1 MRKFILIGFIAV
13 FFLLTATTPA
23 VAEVSL
29 KTINFNTVQPAETL
43 AKTMRNSFSKVNQ
56 DVTQAG
62 GSKSD
67 GLKSGGTVYY
77 VDGNKVTAGTG
88 TGGWSNAFNTLSA
101 AMAASHANIAVSSR
115 RAWATRNTIYVR
127 ADAITEDITA
137 LAQKT
142 DIVGVG
148 SNDAYEKALIIG
160 TWIIPDTT
168 AYIGCHFYNM
178 QFRDDG
184 AGGALM
190 DIDTQSGLEFH
201 GCLFDGGATDTIA
214 LQVEEC
220 QFLVVEG
227 CEFSDV
233 SQTLPWSASA
243 IKVVDDTDPVFGY
256 KIVGNIISTAGIGID
271 FDETVS
277 ANCWIAGNYI
287 RATGLTI
294 DDEGDDVFVVN
305 NRLITDVNTS
315 TSTAG
320 YDFNI
325 QLAAGN
331 IQMGATGLCDTIPF
345 AKIAE

>member
-1 MRKFILIGFIAV
+1 MKKLTYGLAILLLLAISIHGADPTAWQRKTFQNSYAWSGHPAKDF
-13 FFLLTATTPA
+13 ATKWARSVESMAPRA
-23 VAEVSL
+23 G
-29 KTINFNTVQPAETL
+29 
-43 AKTMRNSFSKVNQ
+43 
-56 DVTQAG
+56 DVW
-62 GSKSD
+62 
-67 GLKSGGTVYY
+67 YC
-77 VDGNKVTAGTG
+77 DGNMQNDNGDGKSCKSAYRL
-88 TGGWSNAFNTLSA
+88 LST
-101 AMAASHANIAVSSR
+101 AMAASHADIAVSADREWASR
-115 RAWATRNTIYVR
+115 NKIYVR

-142 DIVGVG
+142 DIIGVG
-148 SNDAYEKALIIG
+148 SNDAYGKALIIG
-160 TWIIPDTT
+160 TWIIPDTV

-184 AGGALM
+184 AGGALF
-190 DIDTQSGLEFH
+190 DIDTQAGLEFH

-220 QFLVVEG
+220 QFLKVIN

-233 SQTLPWSASA
+233 SETLPWSASA
-243 IKVVDDTDPVFGY
+243 IKIVQDTNPIFGY
-256 KIVGNIISTAGIGID
+256 RIQGNIISTAGIGID
-271 FDETVS
+271 WDETVS
-277 ANCWIAGNYI
+277 ANCWITDNYI

-294 DDEGDDVFVVN
+294 DDEGDDVFVIN
-305 NRLITDVNTS
+305 NRLITSVNTG

-331 IQMGATGLCDTIPF
+331 IQMGVTGLCDTIPF

>member
-1 MRKFILIGFIAV
+1 MRKFIALLMVLAV
-13 FFLLTATTPA
+13 M
-23 VAEVSL
+23 VVVSIAEVPL
-29 KTINFNTVQPAETL
+29 ADINHRAVTGPRFDRDLRTWFGIVNTDTTE
-43 AKTMRNSFSKVNQ
+43 S
-56 DVTQAG
+56 AG
-62 GSKSD
+62 GRSD

-77 VDGNKVTAGTG
+77 VDGNKSTAGTG
-88 TGGWSNAFNTLSA
+88 LGGWDNAFNTLSA
-101 AMAASHANIAVSSR
+101 AMAASHANIAITSR
-115 RAWATRNTIYVR
+115 RAWASRNTIYVR

-142 DIVGVG
+142 DIIGVG
-148 SNDAYEKALIIG
+148 SNDGYEKALIVG
-160 TWIIPDTT
+160 TWVIPDTT

-184 AGGALM
+184 AGGAIFDL
-190 DIDTQSGLEFH
+190 DTQSGTEFH

-220 QFLVVEG
+220 QFLVVSG

-233 SQTLPWSASA
+233 SETLPWSASA
-243 IKVVDDTDPVFGY
+243 IKVVQDTDPIFGY

-271 FDETVS
+271 WDETVS
-277 ANCWIAGNYI
+277 ANCWITDNYI

-294 DDEGDDVFVVN
+294 DDEGDDVFVIN
-305 NRLITDVNTS
+305 NRLITDVDTT

-325 QLAAGN
+325 QLSAGN
-331 IQMGATGLCDTIPF
+331 IQMGTTGLGDTIPF